1 MSKPSFVYTI
11 YIHATPEQVWQ
22 GLIDPEFTRVYWMHE
37 QVSDWEVGSRWE
49 LKQPG
54 EDGKVHNVGEVLEFD
69 EPHRMAYTWV
79 LTDDEGDAAKTSR
92 VLFEI
97 EPQDW
102 PGGPWVALK
111 LTHSELE
118 SGSDMLASISWG
130 WPALMSGLKTLLESP
145 RLFGIEPQETAA
157 VDDK

>member
-11 YIHATPEQVWQ
+11 YIHASPEQVWE
-22 GLIDPEFTRVYWMHE
+22 GLTEPEFTRLYWMHE
-37 QVSDWEVGSRWE
+37 QVSDWQVGSRWE

-54 EDGKVHNVGEVLEFD
+54 DGGTVHNVGEILEYD
-69 EPHRMAYTWV
+69 RPNRLSYTWA
-79 LTDDEGDAAKTSR
+79 LTAEEGQPEKTSK

-97 EPQDW
+97 ETQDW

-111 LTHSELE
+111 LSHTELE
-118 SGSDMLASISWG
+118 PGSDMLASISFG

-145 RLFGIEPQETAA
+145 RIFGLEPAQVPGEE
-157 VDDK
+157 